1 MEKTDK
7 KDAEKF
13 WERWKQKHPGD
24 LLENYL
30 AASTCALIEDVIKEY
45 VLPREIG
52 WALRFTPR
60 PNSTMVTFFPKTA
73 KGDGDSICGI
83 EFWVESLTNTADVTV
98 VTCMF
103 IPDDPLEE
111 KSDLRRSAL
120 LICQS
125 MAEFLKAVFLARKR
139 DIEKEEKTIVNLRT
153 IIKKARAQL
162 EALKRYKKEHE
173 EEDEYDE

>member
-60 PNSTMVTFFPKTA
+60 PNSTMVTFFPKTG
-73 KGDGDSICGI
+73 KENRNSICGV
-83 EFWVESLTNTADVTV
+83 EFWVKDPNDTADVTV
-98 VTCMF
+98 ATYTF

-125 MAEFLKAVFLARKR
+125 IAEFLKAVFLVRKR
-139 DIEKEEKTIVNLRT
+139 DIEKEERTIVNLRV
-153 IIKKARAQL
+153 IIEKARAQL
-162 EALKRYKKEHE
+162 EALKRYKKEHK